1 MTVLTQ
7 RAIKRSPTVRLANR
21 LQMDLASITLALV
34 IFAFP
39 MSALLS
45 ALLSSSTGFSDG
57 TFSIAARVVT
67 FLAALLLFVKRSLF
81 RQLRWPNRALVIFS
95 VIYIIRLV
103 YDTFFAGNPAAGSA
117 LVFFFVSTLVPTI
130 ALACIRPEDWNERGA
145 ILFSLAVGTVFVF
158 LANWM
163 LATGLGQE
171 WIDQNIVM
179 LNGGRQS
186 FERMN
191 PILLGHTAVTVVLIC
206 AALMINDSSRK
217 LKFVLACI
225 VLPSI
230 YTVYLAASRGPIL
243 ALIAGLALLT
253 ITNKRGLAIAVA
265 GLSCVVGLSVFL
277 NLDLQGLLEQLRFTS
292 AGTDNN
298 SIARID
304 FIYEAF
310 DAFLGSPIIGANFE
324 MPITG
329 GWPHNVFVEVLMA
342 MGLFGMVSF
351 LAVLWQVSLL
361 TLKGKTSGIP
371 IAGILFIQ
379 IFVGAQFSGSLWG
392 TAGLWA
398 AIALV
403 LVTQKHNSGNRLKAT
418 SFRDLDMR
426 SRQQSPP
433 RRQR

>member
-103 YDTFFAGNPAAGSA
+103 YDAFFADNPAAGSA

-191 PILLGHTAVTVVLIC
+191 PILLGHKAVTVVLIC
-206 AALMINDSSRK
+206 ASIIVNSSSRK
-217 LKFVLACI
+217 LKLGMACI
-225 VLPSI
+225 AIPSL

-253 ITNKRGLAIAVA
+253 ITNKRGFQIAFVL
-265 GLSCVVGLSVFL
+265 LSCVVCVTTFL
-277 NLDLQGLLEQLRFTS
+277 NIDIQGLLEQLRFTS
-292 AGTDNN
+292 AGTDSN
-298 SIARID
+298 SVARID
-304 FIYEAF
+304 FIYEAI
-310 DAFLGSPIIGANFE
+310 DAFWRSPIIGENFE

-329 GWPHNVFVEVLMA
+329 GWPHNVFAEVLMA
-342 MGLFGMVSF
+342 TGLIGMAAF
-351 LAVLWQVSLL
+351 LCVFFPVVKQTWKVTRLR
-361 TLKGKTSGIP
+361 TNY
-371 IAGILFIQ
+371 AGILFVQ
-379 IFVGAQFSGSLWG
+379 IFIGAQFSGSLWG
-392 TAGLWA
+392 TADLWVA
-398 AIALV
+398 MALV
-403 LVTQKHNSGNRLKAT
+403 LAVQSNGADNTPLPRKNLNVSSRRD
-418 SFRDLDMR
+418 FRMSTR
-426 SRQQSPP
+426 PNT
-433 RRQR
+433 